1 MVGMAS
7 DLKPCSPCPCGSGR
21 QYRVCCFVP
30 AGEVVTVGR
39 KIDMQ
44 RRVAGARKEMA
55 RQERLTVLAARDG
68 L

>member
-21 QYRVCCFVP
+21 QYRACCFVP

-39 KIDMQ
+39 RIDMQ
-44 RRVAGARKEMA
+44 RRVAGARKAMEG
-55 RQERLTVLAARDG
+55 ERRLAHWAG
-68 L
+68 KES